1 MTVIQFPR
9 QNVRARGDLP
19 LAVFA
24 HTLPELSEA
33 EDVFDAEWLSN
44 CIVNTTIGLFATRR
58 LGLPVAH
65 LILAPADKIS
75 VRAGTNPPEMKA
87 LPSEAVFS
95 YTYPSIFSNDLFGEF
110 IDNGNFQRLALF
122 GFAANDVG
130 LVSAIDAA
138 QRDLDMIVIRDCS
151 PLFSIDDCP
160 VEMSDSA
167 VFGTMEYFAS
177 VMTLPDFIE
186 TLAGH
191 TATLSEFMPQTEA
204 LMESKS
210 LQTALARVSGRSV
223 SLNTD

>member
-1 MTVIQFPR
+1 MLFTCCFTSSGRVLASAMKVNNIRVVDPAVSPEFPYR
-9 QNVRARGDLP
+9 PNHP
-19 LAVFA
+19 L
-24 HTLPELSEA
+24 
-33 EDVFDAEWLSN
+33 
-44 CIVNTTIGLFATRR
+44 NTMIGLFATRR

-65 LILAPADKIS
+65 LILAPEDKVC

-95 YTYPSIFSNDLFGEF
+95 YTYPSIFSNTLFDEF
-110 IDNGNFQRLALF
+110 LENGNFQRLALF

-138 QRDLDMIVIRDCS
+138 QRDLDIILVRDCS

-167 VFGTMEYFAS
+167 IFGTIEYFAS

-191 TATLSEFMPQTEA
+191 TTTLSEFMPQTEA

-210 LQTALARVSGRSV
+210 LQAALARVSGHSV